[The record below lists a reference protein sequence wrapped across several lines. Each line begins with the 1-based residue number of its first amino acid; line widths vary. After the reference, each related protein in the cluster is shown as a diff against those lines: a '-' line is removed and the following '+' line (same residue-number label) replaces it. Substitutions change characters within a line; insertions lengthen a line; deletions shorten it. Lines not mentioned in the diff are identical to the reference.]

1 MTILLLEDEYPAA
14 ERLRRL
20 LATAAPAAQV
30 LAVLDTVAGALA
42 WLAAHPAP
50 DLILSD
56 IQLADGLSFDV
67 FAQAVVRSPVVFT
80 TAYDQYAIRAF
91 EANSIAYLL
100 KPVKLPELA
109 KALAK
114 WRQWPSVVPYPPDA
128 LPHPPAPSP
137 PGEGEP
143 DVIITPT
150 SIIIQNSPSGSPS
163 PGGEGAGGWGNTP
176 ALALERLLDALPR
189 PQRTYKARFLV
200 RQGEALLPLP
210 AAEVAWFWSRHDT
223 TTLATLGGQ
232 RYVVDYTL
240 EQLEALLD
248 PTQFFRL
255 SRQVLAQLPAVR
267 RVVPHLGGKLL
278 VELSPALGAG
288 TEALVSKEKAG
299 PLRRWLEGPA
309 G

>member
-20 LATAAPAAQV
+20 LAEAAPAAQV
-30 LAVLDTVAGALA
+30 PAVLDTVAGALA

-100 KPVKLPELA
+100 KPVKLPELT

-114 WRQWPSVVPYPPDA
+114 WRQWP
-128 LPHPPAPSP
+128 
-137 PGEGEP
+137 
-143 DVIITPT
+143 
-150 SIIIQNSPSGSPS
+150 GSP
-163 PGGEGAGGWGNTP
+163 AGSEELRVKSEELKNKSEELSILSAELINQLT
-176 ALALERLLDALPR
+176 LNSSLLTLNS
-189 PQRTYKARFLV
+189 TYKARFLV

-232 RYVVDYTL
+232 RFVVDYTL

-248 PTQFFRL
+248 PAQFFGL

-278 VELSPALGAG
+278 VELSPALGTGA
-288 TEALVSKEKAG
+288 EALVSKEKASS
-299 PLRRWLEGPA
+299 LRRWLEGPA